1 MKGTHLVRVSKSSGG
16 FPIPLAG
23 VKVETLRLESPLE
36 VQSDQEVLYICLE
49 SEAVIDIG
57 LDFAHLRPL
66 EAFTVRGKHKIS
78 PVSTSKSE
86 TIGVC
91 ILLRVV
97 ALG

>member
-1 MKGTHLVRVSKSSGG
+1 VKGTHLVRVSKGNGG

-23 VKVETLRLESPLE
+23 VKVDTLRLESPLD
-36 VQSDQEVLYICLE
+36 VQGNQEMLYVCLE

-66 EAFTVRGKHKIS
+66 EAFTVRGAHKIS

-86 TIGVC
+86 QAGTCV
-91 ILLRVV
+91 LLRVV
-97 ALG
+97 ASP